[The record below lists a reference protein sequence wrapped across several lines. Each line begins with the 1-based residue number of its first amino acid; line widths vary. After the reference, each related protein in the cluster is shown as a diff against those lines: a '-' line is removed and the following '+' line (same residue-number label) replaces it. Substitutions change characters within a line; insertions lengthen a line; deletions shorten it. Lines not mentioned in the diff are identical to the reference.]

1 MLALLGIADEAYL
14 RATQALAMVS
24 YLSIVLTAF
33 VVSRVATRR
42 LAASASAGLIVA
54 LASVLLS
61 SFVMRDGVDPLAIL
75 LVSLGIY
82 WLCDWRAFSVVV
94 IVGAAVNEKVPIILA
109 SLLALRATAYVID
122 GGRFVGSRTSR
133 NSPRHSSVSPSMP
146 PSGRHWTCLATSPR
160 RTR

>member
-1 MLALLGIADEAYL
+1 
-14 RATQALAMVS
+14 MVS

-75 LVSLGIY
+75 LVSLG
-82 WLCDWRAFSVVV
+82 WRPDP
-94 IVGAAVNEKVPIILA
+94 AVKVK
-109 SLLALRATAYVID
+109 TA
-122 GGRFVGSRTSR
+122 
-133 NSPRHSSVSPSMP
+133 
-146 PSGRHWTCLATSPR
+146 
-160 RTR
+160 